1 MYCNLH
7 TRKSFMKYLS
17 FIIPCYNSSEYMK
30 KCINSMLPLG
40 EDIEILIIDDGS
52 NKDNTLEIAKNFETK
67 YPTICKA
74 IHKPNGGHGDAL
86 NVGIKYATGLFTKV
100 VDSDDWIDTKAG
112 YKLVETIKNQENKKS
127 NVDLYVTNF
136 IYDKAGAKHKKT
148 MDYMFSIPRNRAIT
162 WDKIRFFAPG
172 TYRTEVLKKSNLNLP
187 KKTFYV
193 DNIYAYK
200 PLLFVKKIYYLN
212 VDLYHYFIGRN
223 DQSVNEKVMI
233 NRLDQQYKVTKI
245 MLYDVDLSKIKSNK
259 KLYHYMI
266 NYMSIIMTV
275 TSVFSILSKD
285 DKWLDEKDKLWS
297 ELKRKNKELYNELMY
312 SFLGIGVNLPGN
324 IGKKLTIGGYKISQ
338 YIYGFN

>member
-1 MYCNLH
+1 
-7 TRKSFMKYLS
+7 MKYLS

-30 KCINSMLPLG
+30 KCINSILPLG
-40 EDIEILIIDDGS
+40 NDVEILIVDDGS

-67 YPTICKA
+67 YPNICKA

-86 NVGIKYATGLFTKV
+86 NVGIKNAKGIFTKV

-112 YKLVETIKNQENKKS
+112 QKLLDVIKYQESKKS
-127 NVDLYVTNF
+127 NIDLFVTNF
-136 IYDKAGAKHKKT
+136 IYDKVGAKYKKT
-148 MDYMFSIPRNRAIT
+148 MDYVFSIPRNKAIV

-172 TYRTEVLKKSNLNLP
+172 TYMLMHSLCYRTEVLKKSELNLP

-200 PLLFVKKIYYLN
+200 PLLYVKKLYYLDVN
-212 VDLYHYFIGRN
+212 LYHYFIGRN
-223 DQSVNEKVMI
+223 DQSVNESVMI
-233 NRLDQQYKVTKI
+233 SRLEQQYKVTRI
-245 MLYDVDLSKIKSNK
+245 MLYDVDLNKVYANK

-275 TSVFSILSKD
+275 TSVFSILSND
-285 DKWLDEKDKLWS
+285 EKWLEEKDKLWR
-297 ELKRKNKELYNELMY
+297 ELKRKNKKLYNELMFC
-312 SFLGIGVNLPGN
+312 FLGFGVNLPGS

-338 YIYGFN
+338 LLYGFN